1 MKCVDARNMH
11 GRGRY
16 GKFGRKCLKD
26 IFLLEHI
33 YADRRTQTK
42 YTVKKWS
49 RICWLDS
56 SGLGCLSVTGYK
68 TFSLQERPCICSTDC
83 VSVALFSINTD
94 ELKSFITMLKYL
106 VLQKT
111 YLINHD
117 GFTPIH
123 SGSRQSVYE
132 HLASS
137 SAGRLI
143 LIKHLWFYKEKR
155 HIICTRP
162 VIMLSYQVLILH
174 CVGRVSVLSLRD

>member
-16 GKFGRKCLKD
+16 GKFGKKCLKEK
-26 IFLLEHI
+26 LNLEDT
-33 YADRRTQTK
+33 YEDRRTRTPH
-42 YTVKKWS
+42 TVEQCSW
-49 RICWLDS
+49 ICGLDS
-56 SGLGCLSVTGYK
+56 SGFGCRLATGCI
-68 TFSLQERPCICSTDC
+68 TFMLWERPQTCFTKC
-83 VSVALFSINTD
+83 VSEVLCSIHKD
-94 ELKSFITMLKYL
+94 ELKPFITMPKYL